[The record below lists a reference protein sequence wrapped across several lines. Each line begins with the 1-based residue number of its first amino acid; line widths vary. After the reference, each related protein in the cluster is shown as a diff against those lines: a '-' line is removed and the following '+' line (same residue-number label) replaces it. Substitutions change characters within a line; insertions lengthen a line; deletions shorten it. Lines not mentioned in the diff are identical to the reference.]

1 MVLAEWEVR
10 VEVVVSVGVE
20 VELSDWNE
28 EQLNPGCRV
37 ESETVVASHGTL
49 ILGDKLGLQPKS
61 SREVGASEPRV

>member
-1 MVLAEWEVR
+1 M
-10 VEVVVSVGVE
+10 EVVVRVGVE

-28 EQLNPGCRV
+28 EQMNPVYRV
-37 ESETVVASHGTL
+37 ESETVVASHGTS